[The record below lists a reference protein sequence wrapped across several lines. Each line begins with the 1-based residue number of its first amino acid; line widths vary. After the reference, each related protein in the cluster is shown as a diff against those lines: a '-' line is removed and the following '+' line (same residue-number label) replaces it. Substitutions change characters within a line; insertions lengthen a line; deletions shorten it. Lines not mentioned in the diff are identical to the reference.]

1 MTRATARYRRTA
13 SALMALALAGGSL
26 AGALSA
32 APAAHADATRDKE
45 YWLTESGIKKAWQV
59 SKGANVKVAVIDSG
73 VDGKH
78 PDLKGVLTGGTD
90 VSGAGTADGRKSI
103 GAKPEHGTLVATM
116 LAGRGHKPAK
126 SSKSTASPSA
136 AAGIGPDGIV
146 GVAPEAEILS
156 VSTWLGSANP
166 GGKSDQDQIPEA
178 VRWAVDN
185 GARVINISLG
195 STSPEWPQS
204 WDAAFLYAEQKD
216 VVIVAAAGNR
226 VGGNIQVGAPATIPG
241 VLTVAGLNRKGA
253 ASIDSSSQGISIGV
267 AAPAED
273 LIGGLPGGG
282 YAEWAGTS
290 GATPIVAGVAALIR
304 SKWPDMSASQ
314 VINRIVSTAK
324 DAGAPGKDPLY
335 GFGVLNAEAA
345 LKADVPEAAGNPLG
359 SISDWIRVHRRGK
372 PVNPAPAVVPSPSI
386 AAPTLPKATLPI
398 AEAPSPADSAV
409 PAMVVL
415 GFGALFVC
423 IIAAAAI
430 QLRRAIRGPGP
441 VPEAD
446 TNAVPDAAPNAD
458 PEAATEAV
466 PDAAPNADPE
476 AATEAVPESDTEAR
490 LEAGPSTAPEPGT
503 GTGPRDPGADAPD
516 SAPTRTSG

>member
-1 MTRATARYRRTA
+1 MTRATARHRRTA
-13 SALMALALAGGSL
+13 SALLALALAGGGS
-26 AGALSA
+26 ATAALYA
-32 APAAHADATRDKE
+32 PPAAHADATRDKE
-45 YWLTESGIKKAWQV
+45 YWLTESGITKAWEV

-90 VSGAGTADGRKSI
+90 VSGAGAADGQKSI

-116 LAGRGHKPAK
+116 LAGRGHQPA
-126 SSKSTASPSA
+126 SPTDSPSPTPSASPSP
-136 AAGIGPDGIV
+136 GPGPDGIV
-146 GVAPEAEILS
+146 GVAPEAQLLS

-166 GGKSDQDQIPEA
+166 GGKSDQDQIPAA

-226 VGGNIQVGAPATIPG
+226 VGGNVQVGAPATIPG
-241 VLTVAGLNRKGA
+241 VLTVAGLDRKGV

-267 AAPAED
+267 AAPAEG
-273 LIGGLPGGG
+273 LAGGLPGGG

-304 SKWPDMSASQ
+304 SKWPDMSARQ

-335 GFGVLNAEAA
+335 GFGVLDAEAA
-345 LKADVPEAAGNPLG
+345 LKADVPETTVNPLG
-359 SISDWIRVHRRGK
+359 SISDWIRVHRRGN
-372 PVNPAPAVVPSPSI
+372 PVSSEPAALPSPSS
-386 AAPTLPKATLPI
+386 AAPTLPEATVPV
-398 AEAPSPADSAV
+398 AKAPSPADSAV

-415 GFGALFVC
+415 GFGGLFVC
-423 IIAAAAI
+423 IIAAAAL
-430 QLRRAIRGPGP
+430 QLRRVVRGAGAGP
-441 VPEAD
+441 ANPESGE
-446 TNAVPDAAPNAD
+446 PDAVD
-458 PEAATEAV
+458 SHT
-466 PDAAPNADPE
+466 
-476 AATEAVPESDTEAR
+476 
-490 LEAGPSTAPEPGT
+490 PG
-503 GTGPRDPGADAPD
+503 
-516 SAPTRTSG
+516 S

>member
-1 MTRATARYRRTA
+1 
-13 SALMALALAGGSL
+13 LMALALAGCGT
-26 AGALSA
+26 AGAPWLA
-32 APAAHADATRDKE
+32 RAAHADATSDRE
-45 YWLTESGIKKAWQV
+45 CWLAESGITKAWDV

-78 PDLKGVLTGGTD
+78 PDLKGVLGGGAD
-90 VSGAGTADGRKSI
+90 VSGAGAADGQKSI

-116 LAGRGHKPAK
+116 LAGRGHQPAGA
-126 SSKSTASPSA
+126 SASPSPSPSP
-136 AAGIGPDGIV
+136 GTGVGSDGIV
-146 GVAPEAEILS
+146 GVAPEAQILS

-166 GGKSDQDQIPEA
+166 GGKSDQDQIPAA

-195 STSPEWPQS
+195 STAPEWPQS

-241 VLTVAGLNRKGA
+241 VLTVAGLDRKGV

-267 AAPAED
+267 AAPAEN
-273 LIGGLPGGG
+273 LVGGMPGGG

-324 DAGAPGKDPLY
+324 DAGLPGKDPLY

-345 LKADVPEAAGNPLG
+345 LKTDVPESAVNPLG
-359 SISDWIRVHRRGK
+359 SISDWIRVHRRGN
-372 PVNPAPAVVPSPSI
+372 PVSPAPAAVPSPSS
-386 AAPTLPKATLPI
+386 AAPTLPEATMPV

-415 GFGALFVC
+415 GFGGLFIS
-423 IIAAAAI
+423 IIAGAAI
-430 QLRRAIRGPGP
+430 QLRRAARGASAQPGG
-441 VPEAD
+441 PETSALD
-446 TNAVPDAAPNAD
+446 SVD
-458 PEAATEAV
+458 
-466 PDAAPNADPE
+466 
-476 AATEAVPESDTEAR
+476 S
-490 LEAGPSTAPEPGT
+490 GSPG
-503 GTGPRDPGADAPD
+503 
-516 SAPTRTSG
+516 S

>member
-1 MTRATARYRRTA
+1 MTRATARLRRTA

-26 AGALSA
+26 TVALTTAPGAR
-32 APAAHADATRDKE
+32 ADSSRDKQH
-45 YWLTESGIKKAWQV
+45 WLAESGITKAWEV

-78 PDLKGVLTGGTD
+78 PDLVGVLAGGTD
-90 VSGAGTADGRKSI
+90 ISGAGSPDGQKSI

-116 LAGRGHKPAK
+116 LAGRGHQPAG
-126 SSKSTASPSA
+126 STASPSPSPSPSPKSRV
-136 AAGIGPDGIV
+136 GPDGIV
-146 GVAPEAEILS
+146 GVAPEAQLLS

-226 VGGNIQVGAPATIPG
+226 VGGNVQVGAPATIPG
-241 VLTVAGLNRKGA
+241 VLTVAGLDRKGM
-253 ASIDSSSQGISIGV
+253 ASVDSSSQGISIGA
-267 AAPAED
+267 AAPAEN
-273 LIGGLPGGG
+273 LIGGMPGGG

-304 SKWPDMSASQ
+304 SKWPEMRASQ

-335 GFGVLNAEAA
+335 GYGVLNAEAA
-345 LKADVPEAAGNPLG
+345 LKADVPETTTNPLG
-359 SISDWIRVHRRGK
+359 SISDWIRVHRRGN
-372 PVNPAPAVVPSPSI
+372 PVPSAPAAAPAPSSPV
-386 AAPTLPKATLPI
+386 PTLPEASVPV
-398 AEAPSPADSAV
+398 AQAPSQLDHAV
-409 PAMVVL
+409 PAVVVL
-415 GFGALFVC
+415 GFGGLFVA
-423 IIAAAAI
+423 IAGAAVF
-430 QLRRAIRGPGP
+430 QLRRAVRTP
-441 VPEAD
+441 A
-446 TNAVPDAAPNAD
+446 AAPAE
-458 PEAATEAV
+458 PRV
-466 PDAAPNADPE
+466 G
-476 AATEAVPESDTEAR
+476 VRESV
-490 LEAGPSTAPEPGT
+490 
-503 GTGPRDPGADAPD
+503 D
-516 SAPTRTSG
+516 SVEQT

>member
-1 MTRATARYRRTA
+1 MTRATARFRRTA
-13 SALMALALAGGSL
+13 SALTALALAGGTL
-26 AGALSA
+26 AAALTA
-32 APAAHADATRDKE
+32 APAAHADTWRDRE
-45 YWLTESGIKKAWQV
+45 YWLAESGITKAWEV

-78 PDLKGVLTGGTD
+78 PDLAGVLAGGVD
-90 VSGAGTADGRKSI
+90 ISGAGSPDGQKSI

-116 LAGRGHKPAK
+116 LAGRGHPAPGA
-126 SSKSTASPSA
+126 TASPSPSPG
-136 AAGIGPDGIV
+136 AGSGPTVGPDGVV
-146 GVAPEAEILS
+146 GVAPEAQLLS

-166 GGKSDQDQIPEA
+166 GGKSDQDQIPQA

-226 VGGNIQVGAPATIPG
+226 VGGNVQVGAPATIPG
-241 VLTVAGLNRKGA
+241 VLTVAGLDRKGN

-267 AAPAED
+267 AAPAEN
-273 LIGGLPGGG
+273 LLGGMPGGG

-304 SKWPDMSASQ
+304 SKWPEMTASQ

-345 LKADVPEAAGNPLG
+345 LKADVPETKINPLG
-359 SISDWIRVHRRGK
+359 SIGDWIRVHRRGNLATT
-372 PVNPAPAVVPSPSI
+372 PAAAAPAPSS
-386 AAPTLPKATLPI
+386 AAPTLPEATVPA
-398 AEAPSPADSAV
+398 AEPPSQLDSAV
-409 PAMVVL
+409 PALVVL
-415 GFGALFVC
+415 GSGGLFLCILAGAAF
-423 IIAAAAI
+423 
-430 QLRRAIRGPGP
+430 QLRRAARTPPAPAGRGSGAGP
-441 VPEAD
+441 DSPETGVVD
-446 TNAVPDAAPNAD
+446 AVEPDAKD
-458 PEAATEAV
+458 
-466 PDAAPNADPE
+466 
-476 AATEAVPESDTEAR
+476 
-490 LEAGPSTAPEPGT
+490 
-503 GTGPRDPGADAPD
+503 
-516 SAPTRTSG
+516 

>member
-1 MTRATARYRRTA
+1 MTRATARRRRTA
-13 SALMALALAGGSL
+13 SALVALALAGSTL
-26 AGALSA
+26 AAALTA
-32 APAAHADATRDKE
+32 APAAHADAWRDKQ
-45 YWLTESGIKKAWQV
+45 YWLAESGITKAWEV

-78 PDLKGVLTGGTD
+78 PDLAGVLAGGVD
-90 VSGAGTADGRKSI
+90 VSGAGSPDGQKSI

-116 LAGRGHKPAK
+116 LAGRGHQPAD
-126 SSKSTASPSA
+126 STAKPSPSA
-136 AAGIGPDGIV
+136 GPSVAPDGIV
-146 GVAPEAEILS
+146 GVAPEAQLLS

-166 GGKSDQDQIPEA
+166 GGKSDQDQIPQA

-226 VGGNIQVGAPATIPG
+226 GGGNVQVGAPATIPG
-241 VLTVAGLNRKGA
+241 VLTVAGLDREGT

-267 AAPAED
+267 AAPAEN

-304 SKWPDMSASQ
+304 SKWPEMSASQ
-314 VINRIVSTAK
+314 VINRIVTTAK

-335 GFGVLNAEAA
+335 GFGILDAEAA
-345 LKADVPEAAGNPLG
+345 LKADVPETRANPLG
-359 SISDWIRVHRRGK
+359 SISDWIRVHRRG
-372 PVNPAPAVVPSPSI
+372 NLATSSAAPSAVPSS
-386 AAPTLPKATLPI
+386 AAPTLPEATVPV
-398 AEAPSPADSAV
+398 AESPSGLDAAV

-415 GFGALFVC
+415 GFGGLFLC
-423 IIAAAAI
+423 IAGAAVF
-430 QLRRAIRGPGP
+430 QLRRAVRPAPAKGPDSP
-441 VPEAD
+441 P
-446 TNAVPDAAPNAD
+446 
-458 PEAATEAV
+458 
-466 PDAAPNADPE
+466 
-476 AATEAVPESDTEAR
+476 
-490 LEAGPSTAPEPGT
+490 
-503 GTGPRDPGADAPD
+503 APD
-516 SAPTRTSG
+516 TGVLDSADSSGKP